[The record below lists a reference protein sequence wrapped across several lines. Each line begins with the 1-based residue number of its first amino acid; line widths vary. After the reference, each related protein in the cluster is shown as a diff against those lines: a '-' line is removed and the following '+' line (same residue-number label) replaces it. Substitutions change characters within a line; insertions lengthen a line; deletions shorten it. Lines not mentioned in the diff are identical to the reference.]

1 MTNQTN
7 QNGETM
13 TDTTGL
19 RIAKL
24 SISYDRGTARNSAE
38 DLGLDVKPAETED
51 GKVVR
56 GLGSHWRSVE
66 AKVAVQER
74 VNEEGRIR
82 DLFKR
87 RFLSAPIKGFFIV
100 QAAGEAN
107 EYLATIDPPPASDVQ
122 VSISEYVLGVVTQAP
137 ADVKEWGER
146 IDKQLAKIPLGRGQA
161 ANSKGLGILRALAS
175 APVISAESRADLLK
189 LIEGAELENVNRVDF
204 RRKLK
209 AIAVKPAAGQ
219 VVVPRRARPAAP
231 PVVAEPAAA
240 APAAPLARPRRRR
253 RARPAPSA

>member
-1 MTNQTN
+1 
-7 QNGETM
+7 
-13 TDTTGL
+13 
-19 RIAKL
+19 
-24 SISYDRGTARNSAE
+24 
-38 DLGLDVKPAETED
+38 
-51 GKVVR
+51 
-56 GLGSHWRSVE
+56 
-66 AKVAVQER
+66 
-74 VNEEGRIR
+74 
-82 DLFKR
+82 
-87 RFLSAPIKGFFIV
+87 
-100 QAAGEAN
+100 
-107 EYLATIDPPPASDVQ
+107 
-122 VSISEYVLGVVTQAP
+122 
-137 ADVKEWGER
+137 
-146 IDKQLAKIPLGRGQA
+146 LAKIPLGRGQA